1 MSQLL
6 EAPRA
11 DVTHADLATTS
22 FPSRVQKLTN
32 GDQWLDISDE
42 FTEWLNS
49 ANAGW
54 LNRGNLLGF
63 EIGVREM
70 PAGTSIVEVG
80 SYLGLST
87 NLIGYYKRH
96 HKRTERL
103 VTCDC
108 WSPYVPKN
116 ALPNPRDFAMFTKGT
131 YINNIRM
138 FSSQDLPW
146 TIEATSDAFFAAW
159 DKEVQTTDV
168 LGRPLKL
175 GGDIGFCY
183 IDALHSFEASWKD
196 FTNCDKHLVPGGLV
210 LFDDSADQSNWGVK
224 QTVAKIMQMPNY
236 ERVFKNPNYLFRK
249 TH

>member
-6 EAPRA
+6 ESPRA
-11 DVTHADLATTS
+11 RPPTELAPTS
-22 FPSRVQKLTN
+22 FPARTHKLRS
-32 GDQWLDISDE
+32 GAEWLDISDDY
-42 FTEWLNS
+42 TEWLNS

-70 PAGTSIVEVG
+70 PAGTAMVEVG

-108 WSPYVPKN
+108 WRPYVPKN
-116 ALPNPRDFAMFTKGT
+116 ALANPAAFGAFTRQT
-131 YINNIRM
+131 FINNIQM
-138 FSSQDLPW
+138 FSAPDLPW
-146 TIEATSDAFFAAW
+146 TIEATSDAFFDAW
-159 DKEVQTTDV
+159 DQHVQTKDV
-168 LGRPLKL
+168 LGRTIRL

-196 FTNCDKHLVPGGLV
+196 FTNADKHLVPGGFV
-210 LFDDSADQSNWGVK
+210 LFDDSSDDSNWGVK
-224 QTVAKIMQMPNY
+224 QTVAKILEMPNY
-236 ERVFKNPNYLFRK
+236 ELVFRNPNYMFRK
-249 TH
+249 RA